1 MSNINQN
8 NPSQF
13 NRGSSSS
20 SFFSYAPLN
29 SSNETLDQSHPRVQQ
44 RESYH
49 HHHGLQEQIEAQ
61 RVQREQSEQRER
73 RESSTNPNPDPDPD
87 PMPPPPPP
95 RLSSSPSPSNSVEA
109 AVMVRYR
116 ECQKNHAASMGAY
129 VVDGCGEFMANGEE
143 GTPESLKC
151 AACDCHRSFHRREV
165 EGEAQSTTAWIPGLQ
180 NPVSIPPRGGAVAAI
195 AAAPSM
201 QQHYQQQ
208 HHHRYTHHTPPIMVA
223 FGGNNNNSVAPTESS
238 SEDLD
243 MYRTHPG
250 QHPVKKR
257 FRTKFTD
264 EQKAKMHDFAEKIG
278 WKIQKQDE
286 QEILRFCEEVG
297 LKRKVFKV
305 WMHNCKQASKKK
317 QE

>member
-1 MSNINQN
+1 MSNINHN

-20 SFFSYAPLN
+20 FSYAPLN
-29 SSNETLDQSHPRVQQ
+29 LSNEALDQPRVHLHQ
-44 RESYH
+44 RGT
-49 HHHGLQEQIEAQ
+49 HHGLQEQA
-61 RVQREQSEQRER
+61 QRER
-73 RESSTNPNPDPDPD
+73 RESNPNPDPD

-95 RLSSSPSPSNSVEA
+95 PLSPSPSNSVEA
-109 AVMVRYR
+109 AVVVRYR
-116 ECQKNHAASMGAY
+116 ECQKNHAASLGAY

-143 GTPESLKC
+143 NTPESLKC
-151 AACDCHRSFHRREV
+151 AACECHRSFHRREV
-165 EGEAQSTTAWIPGLQ
+165 EGESQSTTWIPGIQ
-180 NPVSIPPRGGAVAAI
+180 NPPPRVAAP
-195 AAAPSM
+195 AATM
-201 QQHYQQQ
+201 QPPYQQQ
-208 HHHRYTHHTPPIMVA
+208 HHHHRYSHQVPPIMVA
-223 FGGNNNNSVAPTESS
+223 FGGNSAAPTESS

-243 MYRTHPG
+243 MYQTHPG
-250 QHPVKKR
+250 QQPVKKR

-286 QEILRFCEEVG
+286 QEILQFCDEVG

-317 QE
+317 QDQV